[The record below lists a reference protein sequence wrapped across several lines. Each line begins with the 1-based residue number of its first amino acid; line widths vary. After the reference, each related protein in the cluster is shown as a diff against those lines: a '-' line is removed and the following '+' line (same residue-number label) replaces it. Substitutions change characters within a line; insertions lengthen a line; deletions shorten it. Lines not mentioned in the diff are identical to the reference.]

1 MSEEEIKEQRYVFD
15 KELLNLFK
23 QPMLISDV
31 EWNFQIT
38 QINFFFCYLWSYL
51 YHIVYCF
58 SFSGILGLLFE

>member
-31 EWNFQIT
+31 E
-38 QINFFFCYLWSYL
+38 
-51 YHIVYCF
+51 
-58 SFSGILGLLFE
+58 